1 MNLWHLT
8 DIELL
13 KDTKLLVKGE
23 TNMTLKVLHHL
34 REIERR
40 RLFSDLGYG
49 SLFDYTVKELGYS
62 EPAALRRINSARSL
76 AITPDV
82 EKKLASGTLSLTNLS
97 MAAQLFKNE
106 DISDKT
112 KQKAILQ
119 EIEGKTKRECEK
131 VLMQFIPPV
140 DLPKEGVKRVTPD
153 YHCVKMN
160 WSEETFRRF
169 QRLKSLHAHKRL
181 DQDNLCGLIFEIA
194 LKDKVN
200 AKLTTP
206 AQRQSGNTRY
216 VPRSL
221 QRYIRKRDNNE
232 CQVCKGNYKLEFD
245 HIQPFALGGLT
256 NKENLRL
263 LCQSCNQR
271 QRIKAKL

>member
-1 MNLWHLT
+1 MNLRHLT
-8 DIELL
+8 DDQLI
-13 KDTKLLVKGE
+13 KDTKLLVKAE
-23 TNMTLKVLHHL
+23 TQMTLRVLHHL

-49 SLFDYTVKELGYS
+49 SLFEYAVKDLGYS

-76 AITPDV
+76 AISPEV
-82 EKKLASGTLSLTNLS
+82 EKKLASGNLSLTNLS

-106 DISDKT
+106 EISDKT
-112 KQKAILQ
+112 KQNEILK

-140 DLPKEGVKRVTPD
+140 DLPKEGVKRVTPE
-153 YHCVKMN
+153 YHSVKMN
-160 WSEETFRRF
+160 WSDETFKRF
-169 QRLKSLHAHKRL
+169 EKLRSLHAHKRL
-181 DQDNLCGLIFEIA
+181 DQDKLCGLIFEIA
-194 LKDKVN
+194 LKDKVD

-206 AQRQSGNTRY
+206 AERQSGTRY
-216 VPRSL
+216 VPKSL
-221 QRYIRKRDNNE
+221 VRYIRQRDQNQ
-232 CQVCKGNYKLEFD
+232 CVKCGGHYKLEID
-245 HIQPFALGGLT
+245 HIRPYSLGGKT
-256 NKENLRL
+256 ERDNLRL